1 MSYRTREDSKKSGLD
16 LKKEVLNKLFSLYLE
31 KRKKIDDET
40 ITKMFLDTT
49 NGTTIKDKKLIFDED
64 KKYDLLQGLFNK
76 ETEHRFRNMFKI
88 RLSDFISLFLGIDI
102 PQQSISELCEQTSK
116 EYASIRSD
124 ILKRKDSTKKEKD
137 VEDSF
142 NFCLMN
148 TNHMFTQEL
157 LEYKQAFN
165 QVNDERV
172 SKGQKKLK
180 QSFYLPEWVNI
191 AFKLPKSTQNWNLNM
206 LGTKDLSKQVNSF
219 IVKYNKRDGEIPPYF
234 EFLDNDNPFNNNLN
248 TNLNSLN
255 NLNNSQNSNS
265 NLNSNLNLNGG
276 YILRKKR
283 NYKKKLS
290 KKIKNTYAKKKSKK
304 QNRK

>member
-1 MSYRTREDSKKSGLD
+1 MSYRTREDSNKSGLD
-16 LKKEVLNKLFSLYLE
+16 LKKEVINKLFSLYLE
-31 KRKKIDDET
+31 KGKKIDDET

-76 ETEHRFRNMFKI
+76 ETEYRFRDMFKI
-88 RLSDFISLFLGIDI
+88 RLSDFISLFLGIDIDI

-124 ILKRKDSTKKEKD
+124 ILKSEDSTKKEKD
-137 VEDSF
+137 IEDSF

-157 LEYKQAFN
+157 LEYRQAFN
-165 QVNDERV
+165 EVNEERIGNG
-172 SKGQKKLK
+172 KKKLK

-191 AFKLPKSTQNWNLNM
+191 ALKLPKSTQNWNLNM
-206 LGTKDLSKQVNSF
+206 LGTKDLSKQVKSF

-234 EFLDNDNPFNNNLN
+234 EFLDNDNPFNNLNNNQNSNLN
-248 TNLNSLN
+248 L
-255 NLNNSQNSNS
+255 NS

-290 KKIKNTYAKKKSKK
+290 KKNKNNYSKKKSKK

>member
-1 MSYRTREDSKKSGLD
+1 MSYRTREDSIKSGLE
-16 LKKEVLNKLFSLYLE
+16 LKKEVIDKLFILYLE
-31 KRKKIDDET
+31 KRKKIDDDT
-40 ITKMFLDTT
+40 ITKLFLDTT
-49 NGTTIKDKKLIFDED
+49 NGTTIKDKKLIVDED

-76 ETEHRFRNMFKI
+76 ESEFRFRDMFKI

-102 PQQSISELCEQTSK
+102 PQQSISELCEQTSND
-116 EYASIRSD
+116 YASIRID
-124 ILKRKDSTKKEKD
+124 ILKRKNSKEEDKD

-165 QVNDERV
+165 EVNEKRIGN
-172 SKGQKKLK
+172 GQKKLK

-191 AFKLPKSTQNWNLNM
+191 ALKLPKSTQNWNLNM
-206 LGTKDLSKQVNSF
+206 LGTKDLSKQVKSF

-248 TNLNSLN
+248 NNLN
-255 NLNNSQNSNS
+255 NLNNLNNNQ
-265 NLNSNLNLNGG
+265 NSNLNLNGG
-276 YILRKKR
+276 FMLRKKR

-290 KKIKNTYAKKKSKK
+290 KKRKHIKPKTKSK
-304 QNRK
+304 RRI

>member
-1 MSYRTREDSKKSGLD
+1 MSYRTREDSIKSGLD
-16 LKKEVLNKLFSLYLE
+16 LKKEVINKLFSLYLE
-31 KRKKIDDET
+31 KRKKIDDDT

-49 NGTTIKDKKLIFDED
+49 NGSTIKDKKLLVDED

-76 ETEHRFRNMFKI
+76 ETKFRFRDMFKI

-102 PQQSISELCEQTSK
+102 SQQSISKLCEQTSK
-116 EYASIRSD
+116 DYASIRID
-124 ILKRKDSTKKEKD
+124 ILKRKNSKEEDKD

-165 QVNDERV
+165 EVNEERIGN
-172 SKGQKKLK
+172 GQKKLK

-191 AFKLPKSTQNWNLNM
+191 ALKLPKSTQNWNLNM
-206 LGTKDLSKQVNSF
+206 LDTKDLSKQVKSF

-234 EFLDNDNPFNNNLN
+234 EFLDNDNPFN
-248 TNLNSLN
+248 
-255 NLNNSQNSNS
+255 
-265 NLNSNLNLNGG
+265 LNGG
-276 YILRKKR
+276 FILRKKI

>member
-16 LKKEVLNKLFSLYLE
+16 LKKEVINKLFSLYLE

-49 NGTTIKDKKLIFDED
+49 NGSTIKDKKLIVDED

-76 ETEHRFRNMFKI
+76 ESEFRFKDMFKI

-124 ILKRKDSTKKEKD
+124 ILKRKDTTEEEKD

-157 LEYKQAFN
+157 LEYRQAFN
-165 QVNDERV
+165 EVNEERIG
-172 SKGQKKLK
+172 KGKKKLK

-206 LGTKDLSKQVNSF
+206 LGTKDLSKQVKSF

-255 NLNNSQNSNS
+255 NLNNSQNSN
-265 NLNSNLNLNGG
+265 LNLNGG
-276 YILRKKR
+276 FILRKKR
-283 NYKKKLS
+283 KH
-290 KKIKNTYAKKKSKK
+290 IKPKKKSKK

>member
-1 MSYRTREDSKKSGLD
+1 MSYRTREDSIKSGLD
-16 LKKEVLNKLFSLYLE
+16 LKKEVINKLFSLYLE
-31 KRKKIDDET
+31 KRKKIDDDT

-49 NGTTIKDKKLIFDED
+49 NGSTIKDKKLLVDED

-76 ETEHRFRNMFKI
+76 ETKFRFRDMFKI

-165 QVNDERV
+165 EVNEERIGN
-172 SKGQKKLK
+172 GQKKLK

-191 AFKLPKSTQNWNLNM
+191 ALKLPKSTQNWNLNM
-206 LGTKDLSKQVNSF
+206 LDTKDLSKQVKSF

-248 TNLNSLN
+248 TNLNNLN